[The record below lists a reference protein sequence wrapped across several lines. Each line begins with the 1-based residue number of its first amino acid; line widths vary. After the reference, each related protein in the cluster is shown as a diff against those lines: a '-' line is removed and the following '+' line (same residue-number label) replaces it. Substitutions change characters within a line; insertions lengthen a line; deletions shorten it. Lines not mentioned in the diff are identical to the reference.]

1 MEKNPFSVYD
11 FLGYVFPGS
20 ITLMIIRFIYFLHT
34 HELLLS
40 LYSCNLFVE
49 SLLRD
54 FSWDDSL
61 FFILSAYVLGHIV
74 AYASSLTIEPYAVW
88 RFGYPSKFMLR
99 NNPEKEYLSVKDGMD
114 DKKKKWVKRFK
125 NIVKYLIFPIWT
137 LDYWLGSKCHLNIYY
152 VKDLDEKM
160 VDNIVAKIDI
170 LYKKLGLHNVLTDT
184 EIKGDD
190 WDYHRVVY
198 HYVYEKHEAHRGKM
212 DNYVALYGFMRALAF
227 IMVLVFWV
235 SLFVILK
242 ECFNDYIS
250 YRQSFCWLLIITFFS
265 FFFFMGFM
273 KFYRRFTLE
282 SLMCLVTDPDLQSVS
297 SDNSSSHVNSSQSY
311 YCCYINNSKK

>member
-20 ITLMIIRFIYFLHT
+20 ITLMIIIFIYFLHT

-49 SLLRD
+49 SILRD

-74 AYASSLTIEPYAVW
+74 AYASSLAIEPYAVW

-99 NNPEKEYLSVKDGMD
+99 EQPQKKYYSIKEGTKTWKKLCIIVFKTIVAGAILPVYLCDC
-114 DKKKKWVKRFK
+114 
-125 NIVKYLIFPIWT
+125 I
-137 LDYWLGSKCHLNIYY
+137 LGSLCCLNTYY
-152 VKDLDEKM
+152 VKSLDDKIGNSIVQKVKMLYEKLDLDSIYS
-160 VDNIVAKIDI
+160 DDDI
-170 LYKKLGLHNVLTDT
+170 KN
-184 EIKGDD
+184 DD
-190 WDYHRVVY
+190 IDYHRVVY
-198 HYVYEKHEAHRGKM
+198 HYVYEKHESHRTKM
-212 DNYVALYGFMRALAF
+212 DNYVALYGFMRALTF
-227 IMVLVFWV
+227 ITVLVFWI
-235 SLFVILK
+235 SIMVIVK
-242 ECFNDYIS
+242 NYNNDYLS
-250 YRQSFCWLLIITFFS
+250 LCQSFGWMLGITFLS

-282 SLMCLVTDPDLQSVS
+282 SLMCLVTDPNLKCDNSDNFETSV
-297 SDNSSSHVNSSQSY
+297 NSSSQE
-311 YCCYINNSKK
+311 

>member
-20 ITLMIIRFIYFLHT
+20 ITLIIIIFIYFLHT

-40 LYSCNLFVE
+40 FYSSEFFIE
-49 SLLRD
+49 SLLCD

-99 NNPEKEYLSVKDGMD
+99 NNPEKNFFSKRKGDSQ
-114 DKKKKWVKRFK
+114 KKNKILGSLKCLVVLF
-125 NIVKYLIFPIWT
+125 ILPIWICDI
-137 LDYWLGSKCHLNIYY
+137 LLGHYLHLNTYY
-152 VKDLDEKM
+152 VKGLDKRLKNSIYKKVEL
-160 VDNIVAKIDI
+160 
-170 LYKKLGLHNVLTDT
+170 LYKKLGLDGVQKERDINNNDL
-184 EIKGDD
+184 
-190 WDYHRVVY
+190 DYHRVVY
-198 HYVYEKHEAHRGKM
+198 HFVYEKHEAHRGKM

-227 IMVLVFWV
+227 IMVLVFWI
-235 SLFVILK
+235 SLSVILK
-242 ECFNDYIS
+242 EFRNDYIS
-250 YRQSFCWLLIITFFS
+250 CWQSFCWMFGITFLS

-282 SLMCLVTDPDLQSVS
+282 SLMCLVTDPNLKCDNSDNFETSV
-297 SDNSSSHVNSSQSY
+297 NSSSQE
-311 YCCYINNSKK
+311 